1 MEKKQYNIGIDLGT
15 TYSCAGVYRNNKVE
29 IIPNK
34 IAVRI
39 TPSVVCFRE
48 SHEILI
54 GELAKKQITKNYK
67 NTIYDIKRL
76 IGRNFNDKHIQEDMK
91 LWPFKV
97 EKDSKNKPII
107 IVEYNNE
114 KKKFYPEQIA
124 AMILESLKKDAEEFL
139 GQKVKD
145 AVITVPAYFNN
156 LQRQAT
162 IDAGKIAG
170 LNVIKLINEP
180 TAAAIAY
187 GFENNFKEKKN
198 VCVFDLGGG
207 TFDVTILEID
217 NKKFTVKAIGGDS
230 HLGGEDFDNEL
241 IKFCI
246 EKFKEDTDIDISHN
260 QKALRRLKIACEK
273 LKIELSTLED
283 SVIEV
288 QSLSE
293 GTDFKTL
300 ITREEF
306 ENICQT
312 KFNKCI
318 ETLKSTLDDSKI
330 SKKDIN
336 EIILV
341 GGSSRI
347 PKIRKMI
354 SDFFENHKLNQTIN
368 PDEAIAQG
376 AAMEAALKSKIQN
389 EELETLKVI
398 NVCPLSIGKGLR
410 EGRMSVIIKKN
421 TPIPCE
427 ASKSYVTGEDNQ
439 EKFMID
445 IYEGER
451 EFIKDNL
458 LLDKFY
464 IKNIRKAPKGQV
476 ALKIVL
482 SIDENSI
489 LKVRA
494 FEKNNEKNSQEVVI
508 HRENRNEEEIERMIE
523 EGKKMKKIDLEK
535 RHRVEA
541 LIKLQNKIG
550 EITRDKLYKDN
561 KNKIDTKIKE
571 IKNWIKTHSN
581 EEKDIYFSKIKE
593 INNFL
598 NNL

>member
-1 MEKKQYNIGIDLGT
+1 MNYSIGIDLGT
-15 TYSCAGVYRNNKVE
+15 TYSCAGVWRNNKVE
-29 IIPNK
+29 IIPNNMGN
-34 IAVRI
+34 RT
-39 TPSVVCFRE
+39 TPSVVSFSGRNRY
-48 SHEILI
+48 I
-54 GELAKKQITKNYK
+54 GETGKKQITKNYK

-76 IGRNFNDKHIQEDMK
+76 IGRDFNDKMVQEDIK
-91 LWPFKV
+91 SWPFKV

-187 GFENNFKEKKN
+187 GLENNFKEKKN

-318 ETLKSTLDDSKI
+318 ETLKNTLDDSKI